1 MWQQERSF
9 NQLEPIETQQYQ
21 VTSND
26 RHHSSPYYDSR
37 HRRLQPLARSPA
49 VGWIGLYVRQHYVR
63 VFLYVSL
70 SVSVCFCLSLCL
82 SPSVSLYIR
91 MFPSLY
97 VCFRLSP
104 SVVSV
109 YRSVSLSVSV
119 CFSESPYVSVSLCL
133 FLFVSVCF
141 CLSPPASIFAC
152 LSLSLCEPIVPLFIR
167 CARISESM
175 YISLRAIVFPS

>member
-1 MWQQERSF
+1 MNERRRREENVGEKSLSEEHWEMWQQERSF

-70 SVSVCFCLSLCL
+70 SVSVCFCLS
-82 SPSVSLYIR
+82 
-91 MFPSLY
+91 
-97 VCFRLSP
+97 
-104 SVVSV
+104 
-109 YRSVSLSVSV
+109 
-119 CFSESPYVSVSLCL
+119 
-133 FLFVSVCF
+133 
-141 CLSPPASIFAC
+141 PPASIFAC